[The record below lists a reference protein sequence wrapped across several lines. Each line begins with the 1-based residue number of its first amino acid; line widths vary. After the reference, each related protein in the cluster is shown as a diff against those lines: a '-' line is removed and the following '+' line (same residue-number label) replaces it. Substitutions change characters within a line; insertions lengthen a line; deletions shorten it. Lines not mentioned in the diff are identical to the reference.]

1 MEHDWKFRHLE
12 GVLIDG
18 EIERNEFTFPTESFK
33 SGDPQRKCIPFG
45 VTNFSAVF
53 MFLLKGVVNSE

>member
-12 GVLIDG
+12 GVLIDS

-33 SGDPQRKCIPFG
+33 SGDPQRKCSLS
-45 VTNFSAVF
+45 V
-53 MFLLKGVVNSE
+53 